1 MPDYI
6 PPADDAKIIWL
17 TNLKTKIAGY
27 ATALNITSGRVTQI
41 IAWCNDLIAAINAAA
56 QAKRDW
62 LSSSAAQATQE
73 HTSLAGIRGEVALWK
88 PQPGMDAAT
97 EADLKIVGTSTPF
110 NPDTYKGNITSAEAF
125 SGYVRLKFQKG
136 GVGSVNIYSR
146 KRGETAW
153 QFLSRDTNSPYDD
166 HHPLAVAGVPE
177 VREYIAFGV
186 VNDVQIGQPSDIK
199 SVTFGG

>member
-62 LSSSAAQATQE
+62 LSASAAQGTQE

-97 EADLKIVGTSTPF
+97 EADLKIVGT
-110 NPDTYKGNITSAEAF
+110 TSAFDPNTFKTKITAQVI
-125 SGYVRLKFQKG
+125 GDHVRLTFVKSQTD
-136 GVGSVNIYSR
+136 GVNFYWR
-146 KRGETAW
+146 KQGETVW
-153 QFLSRDTNSPYDD
+153 KFLSRDTNSPYND
-166 HHPLAVAGVPE
+166 HTALTTPGVPE
-177 VREYIAFGV
+177 VREYIAYGV
-186 VNDVQIGQPSDIK
+186 LNDQQIGQPSDIA
-199 SVTFGG
+199 SATFGG